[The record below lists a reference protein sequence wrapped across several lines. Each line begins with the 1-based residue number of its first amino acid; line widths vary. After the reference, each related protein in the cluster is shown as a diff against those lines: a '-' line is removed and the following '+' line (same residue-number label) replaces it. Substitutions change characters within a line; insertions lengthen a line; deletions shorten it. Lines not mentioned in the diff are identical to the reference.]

1 MNSGATIHVAIGR
14 QRNRVQFLKSF
25 RLASAVFGSMTLLLL
40 TVGALQAQTYTL
52 LYTFCSQPGC
62 TDGATPNP
70 NLVLDKTGS
79 LYGTTQL
86 GGDNSFTEGVA
97 FKIGPSGSETVLFN
111 FDTLGTGVVPLG
123 GLILDDKGNLYG
135 TASAGGI
142 TKNGKKPNCA
152 DAGCGLVFQLS
163 SSGTETILFDF
174 VNSKKEGI
182 FDGKLPY
189 GPLLRDASG
198 NIFGLVQGFG
208 QATNGG
214 VFELKTDGTE
224 SVHWFGGRKQ
234 PKFPNSGLEMDAQ
247 GNIYGTTNE
256 GGGYQGGTVFELTPG
271 GEETT
276 LYSFGNRKALQFG
289 KYPTG
294 GVVRDA
300 SGNLYG
306 TTAYIGSN
314 GTIFELTSSGTPQ
327 LLYTFQGQPDGSRPM
342 GNLIRDA
349 QGNLYGTTLSGGMY
363 NHGTV
368 FKLTPAGLETILYSF
383 TGGADGGDPLDGLV
397 LDGQGNLYGT
407 TLRGGNTQCPF
418 SSGGC
423 GVAFKVT
430 P

>member
-1 MNSGATIHVAIGR
+1 MNSSTTTPAAIER
-14 QRNRVQFLKSF
+14 QNGRVQPITFC
-25 RLASAVFGSMTLLLL
+25 RVAAAVFASMALLLL
-40 TVGALQAQTYTL
+40 TAGAARAQTYSL
-52 LYTFCSQPGC
+52 LYTFCSQPNC

-70 NLVLDKTGS
+70 NLALDKAGN
-79 LYGTTQL
+79 LYGTTQQ

-97 FKIGPSGSETVLFN
+97 FKVSPSGAENVIFN
-111 FDTLGTGVVPLG
+111 FDTLDTGVVPLG
-123 GLILDDKGNLYG
+123 GLILDNNGNLYG
-135 TASAGGI
+135 TASEGGI

-152 DAGCGLVFQLS
+152 EAGCGLVFQLS
-163 SSGTETILFDF
+163 PSGTETILFDF

-198 NIFGLVQGFG
+198 DFWGLVQGFG

-214 VFELKTDGTE
+214 IFELKTDGTE

-234 PKFPNSGLEMDAQ
+234 PKFPNSGLVMDAQ
-247 GNIYGTTNE
+247 GNIYGTTNQ
-256 GGGYQGGTVFELTPG
+256 GGGYQGGTVFELSAS

-314 GTIFELTSSGTPQ
+314 GTVFELTSSGTPL
-327 LLYTFQGQPDGSRPM
+327 LLYTFQGQPDGSKPM

-349 QGNLYGTTLSGGMY
+349 QGNFYGTTAAGGVY

-368 FKLTPAGLETILYSF
+368 FKLTPAGGETVLYSF
-383 TGGADGGDPLDGLV
+383 TGGADGGDPMDGLV
-397 LDGQGNLYGT
+397 MDEQGNLYGT
-407 TLRGGNTQCPF
+407 TLLGGNTQCPKHD
-418 SSGGC
+418 GGC
-423 GVAFKVT
+423 GVIFKIT